1 MTKLYVTEFPGY
13 GLCEQGDTVDVVP
26 EPASQ
31 TQVINTAATTGQIA
45 TLGAITAGTLYTNGQ
60 YNNVPLTGGTGSG
73 ATANITVAGGG
84 VTVVTIVSRGQGY
97 TAADSLSAAAA
108 NIGGTG
114 SGFAVPVGTITQQ
127 ITLLPTTVVIEL
139 EADGICSFLVGVDP
153 VATANN
159 ARIPANNPA
168 FRRRVQGQ
176 TGVVGTNS
184 PGVAT
189 TPFSPLK
196 VSAITNT

>member
-1 MTKLYVTEFPGY
+1 MTKLYVTEFAGY
-13 GLCEQGDTVDVVP
+13 GLTEQSDTVDVCP

-45 TLGAITAGTLYTNGQ
+45 ALGAITPGTLYTAGT
-60 YNNVPLTGGTGSG
+60 YPNVPLTGGTGSG
-73 ATANITVAGGG
+73 ATANITVAGGA
-84 VTVVTIVSRGQGY
+84 VTVVTLVSRGQGY

-114 SGFAVPVGTITQQ
+114 SGFAIPVSSITQQ

-139 EADGICSFLVGVDP
+139 EADGICSFLVGADP
-153 VATANN
+153 VATTSN

-168 FRRRVQGQ
+168 FRRRVLGN
-176 TGVVGTNS
+176 TGANVPPASQPPVT
-184 PGVAT
+184 AI
-189 TPFSPLK
+189 K